1 MDGGHR
7 GRSQRC
13 QPPYRYRQ
21 MDLWMEDIVD
31 VVRVVNHLTGT
42 DRWTYGWR
50 TQDIVDVVRVVNHL
64 TGTADEVMDGGH
76 RGRCQSGQPPYRYR

>member
-42 DRWTYGWR
+42 
-50 TQDIVDVVRVVNHL
+50 
-64 TGTADEVMDGGH
+64 ADEVMDGGH